1 MPVCNDQ
8 KLYVNTIPNQILLL
22 VSLMTDII
30 CLLGAVGA
38 VELVPHSENIV
49 LSERYH

>member
-1 MPVCNDQ
+1 MNMSPD
-8 KLYVNTIPNQILLL
+8 QILLL
-22 VSLMTDII
+22 VSLMTGIT

-38 VELVPHSENIV
+38 AELAPHLENTV